1 MEMMKMGKIYGYV
14 RISTEYQNMER
25 QVRNIK
31 DIYPDAIII
40 KEAFTGTRTDRPVFS
55 KLLKQVKP
63 GDSIVFDSVSR
74 MSRNAMEGF
83 TLYEELFIQGIELI
97 FLKESYIN
105 TATYKEALTKDIPLT
120 GTNVDYILEGIRKYL
135 LALAKEQIRL
145 AFLQAEKE
153 VIDLRQRTKEGMET
167 ARLHGKQIGR
177 RSGSKVATKKSLQ
190 AKEIILQHSRSFGG
204 SLKDSE
210 VIILAGINRCSYYK
224 YKKELREELGNG
236 NEENEK
242 LHG

>member
-1 MEMMKMGKIYGYV
+1 MGKIYGYV

-120 GTNVDYILEGIRKYL
+120 GTHVDYILEGIRKYL

-167 ARLHGKQIGR
+167 AKLHGKQIGR
-177 RSGSKVATKKSLQ
+177 KSGSKVATKKSLQ

-224 YKKELREELGNG
+224 YKKELREGLEHGNKG
-236 NEENEK
+236 NEGFN
-242 LHG
+242 G